1 MARVH
6 LEQVQ
11 EIAHQLGVR
20 RESVIESTM
29 IGEHVSGCYIGV
41 KLTEDHSFIPA
52 RASGDIISAYKLLHD
67 EGSPAVREKP
77 KKRIPN
83 NDLDF
88 QRSEILRGEGS
99 SLAQANLDYV
109 AEQANRT
116 YATLLRSELDLPT
129 TIPDHH
135 NEPYHARGGRGSTP
149 PGGSSSV
156 LPPSLSPATP
166 RKNLLSF
173 ASPKHLSAGS
183 DPTSPQ
189 RTPSSRRSINIDPNS
204 AIYSVSPIK
213 YESQRLLLSPQK
225 KLRTVSKVPYKVLD
239 APELTD
245 DFYLNLVDWGSSNI
259 LGVGLGKC
267 VYMWSAES
275 GKVTKLCELPE
286 HDSVTSVNWIQ
297 KV

>member
-1 MARVH
+1 M
-6 LEQVQ
+6 
-11 EIAHQLGVR
+11 
-20 RESVIESTM
+20 
-29 IGEHVSGCYIGV
+29 VSA
-41 KLTEDHSFIPA
+41 F
-52 RASGDIISAYKLLHD
+52 KLLHD

-88 QRSEILRGEGS
+88 QRSEGSRGGRFSLRRKANYGS
-99 SLAQANLDYV
+99 T

-129 TIPDHH
+129 TIPD
-135 NEPYHARGGRGSTP
+135 NRSEPYYARGGRGTTP
-149 PGGSSSV
+149 PGGSSSA

-173 ASPKHLSAGS
+173 VSPKHLSAGS

-189 RTPSSRRSINIDPNS
+189 RTPSSRRSINLDPNS

-275 GKVTKLCELPE
+275 GKVNKLCELPDN
-286 HDSVTSVNWIQ
+286 DSVTSVNWIQ
-297 KV
+297 KVCYMEINRSVIARIANTSRAPILRSAQIKATSRYGTPTPVDDSAQ